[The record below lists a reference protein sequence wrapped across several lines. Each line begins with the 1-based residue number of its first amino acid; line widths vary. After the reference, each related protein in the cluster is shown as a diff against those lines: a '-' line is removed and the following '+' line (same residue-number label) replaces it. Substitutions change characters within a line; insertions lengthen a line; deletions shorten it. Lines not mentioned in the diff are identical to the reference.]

1 MGDTYGE
8 ESGSDQEEL
17 VNISASDIDEDATD
31 IDEMQFTFCKA
42 NNSGNNDSTDNQY
55 KENKSKLSLFGVGFS
70 LLCSAFL
77 LLIILPLYNQQLA
90 LGGDDY
96 NAYGA
101 ILYVSS
107 IVTLL
112 LIAVAGIS
120 DWIWK
125 WDLKFYKLPIPGKR

>member
-1 MGDTYGE
+1 MADTYGE

-17 VNISASDIDEDATD
+17 VNISASDIDEDGTD

-42 NNSGNNDSTDNQY
+42 SNPGNNDSTDNQY
-55 KENKSKLSLFGVGFS
+55 KENKSKLSLFGVGFC
-70 LLCSAFL
+70 LLCSAFM

-107 IVTLL
+107 IITLL
-112 LIAVAGIS
+112 LIGVAGVS

-125 WDLKFYKLPIPGKR
+125 WDVQFYKLPIPGKR